1 MPSLSDAEEILA
13 HRGIDVSYETIRYW
27 TTKFGPKSA
36 ANLRRRKL
44 PIPPRWHLDEMV
56 STSAGERVW
65 IWRTVD
71 DEDEVMDMIVQKQR
85 SDRTAA
91 CLLRRLLKNQNVE
104 PQRIVADE
112 HRSWGAALERPGLSE
127 RHHLGRLRHNTR
139 TRNSHL
145 TIRRRDWKMQGF
157 KKAAISV
164 ALPGGACRD
173 LQHVRFAA
181 PHDQPAG
188 APGLPGTVGRCSGEG
203 GRLSGILRLVR
214 GSGCR
219 RYPDRNR
226 RERRCETDA
235 RIRRGQRPRCAPSR
249 PKTASLTAF
258 RAGDT
263 VAYGQTGRFEFLF
276 PTPPN

>member
-1 MPSLSDAEEILA
+1 
-13 HRGIDVSYETIRYW
+13 
-27 TTKFGPKSA
+27 
-36 ANLRRRKL
+36 
-44 PIPPRWHLDEMV
+44 
-56 STSAGERVW
+56 
-65 IWRTVD
+65 
-71 DEDEVMDMIVQKQR
+71 MIVQKQR
-85 SDRTAA
+85 SDLTAA

-263 VAYGQTGRFEFLF
+263 VA
-276 PTPPN
+276 